1 MSVGSLEISEGN
13 ITWREKKKQKTKKKT
28 PQNMHLTTTTSEV
41 REVTQMLSS
50 TTSKWGLGREAQAAS
65 LVLSLK
71 TRPECPEGYLRKLM

>member
-1 MSVGSLEISEGN
+1 
-13 ITWREKKKQKTKKKT
+13 
-28 PQNMHLTTTTSEV
+28 MHLTTTTSEV

-65 LVLSLK
+65 LVLSFK